1 MSVHRLRV
9 ALAAVCLLGTV
20 AGCRSMLDI
29 PESARASGWTNEEA
43 PDGWLFNRLT
53 SRTRPTNEPD
63 SSLSN
68 PDVPGDVRP
77 ASYAPATSPIPE
89 AGSHLETEENEDT
102 GLTWSDFYPDNW
114 GATFREITGNGPNE
128 GVARALYQEGE
139 ELFRQANYEEAAER
153 FERGAKR
160 APESPLQE
168 DCLFMLA
175 ESQFFSDQYPKAND
189 TYAKL
194 LKEYE
199 YTRYLDKVVARQF
212 AIGRYWEQL
221 NAAEPAWLLSFQ
233 LTDPTRP
240 KFDTW
245 GYALKAYNSV
255 RMNDPTGP
263 LADDSIMATANAYFL
278 KGRYEDAAY
287 HYDLL
292 RKEYP
297 KSEHQLAAH
306 LLGMKSKLKTYQ
318 GPTYDGSPLEDA
330 GHIADET
337 MSQFRGELGDEK
349 ERLIETQNQVLER
362 RAERDWSVARYYDKK
377 KYYGA
382 ARYYYQLILEQYPTT
397 AVARKADARLKE
409 IRDLPAQPTNHF
421 KWLTRL
427 FPSTTD

>member
-9 ALAAVCLLGTV
+9 ALAAVCLLGTA
-20 AGCRSMLDI
+20 AGCRSVLDI
-29 PESARASGWTNEEA
+29 PESARASGWTNDEA
-43 PDGWLFNRLT
+43 PDGWFFDRLT
-53 SRTRPTNEPD
+53 GRRRETAESD
-63 SSLSN
+63 SSL
-68 PDVPGDVRP
+68 PKQDVPGDVRS
-77 ASYAPATSPIPE
+77 ASYVPSTSPAPQAASQFE
-89 AGSHLETEENEDT
+89 AEEDEDA
-102 GLTWSDFYPDNW
+102 GLKLSDFYPDNW
-114 GATFREITGNGPNE
+114 GATFLEITGNGPND
-128 GVARALYQEGE
+128 GVARALYQEGD
-139 ELFRQANYEEAAER
+139 ELFRQASYEEAAGR
-153 FERGAKR
+153 FERAAKR

-168 DCLFMLA
+168 DCLFMLG
-175 ESQFFSDQYPKAND
+175 ESQFFSDKYPDAND
-189 TYAKL
+189 TYAEL

-199 YTRYLDKVVARQF
+199 YTRHLDKVVARQF

-221 NAAEPAWLLSFQ
+221 NAAESAWLMSFQ
-233 LTDPTRP
+233 LTDSTRP

-278 KGRYEDAAY
+278 KGRYGDAAY

-330 GHIADET
+330 GHIAEQT
-337 MSQFRGELGDEK
+337 MLQFRGALGGEK
-349 ERLIETQNQVLER
+349 ERIIETQNQVLEQ
-362 RAERDWSVARYYDKK
+362 RADRDWSAARYYDKK

-382 ARYYYQLILEQYPTT
+382 ARYYYQLILDEYPTT
-397 AVARKADARLKE
+397 VVARKADARLKE

-427 FPSTTD
+427 FPSATD